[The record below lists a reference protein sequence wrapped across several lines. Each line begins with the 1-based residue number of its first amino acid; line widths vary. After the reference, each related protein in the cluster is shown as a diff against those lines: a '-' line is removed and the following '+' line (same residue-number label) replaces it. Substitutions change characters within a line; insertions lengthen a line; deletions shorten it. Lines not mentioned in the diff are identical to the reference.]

1 MPDLKLTVT
10 AQISSGPAFTFLDTL
25 QPEGYGSTTITVP
38 GGSSI
43 EPAPSTVDKRV
54 KVRLAADKL
63 ALLMITADK
72 YSDKIKISNG
82 SGADER
88 IVPLTNPLLISG
100 GVLDLLTD
108 HEELTIENSGAAGAD
123 DAVLTILSAGDVT
136 PP

>member
-10 AQISSGPAFTFLDTL
+10 AQISSGPALTFLDTL